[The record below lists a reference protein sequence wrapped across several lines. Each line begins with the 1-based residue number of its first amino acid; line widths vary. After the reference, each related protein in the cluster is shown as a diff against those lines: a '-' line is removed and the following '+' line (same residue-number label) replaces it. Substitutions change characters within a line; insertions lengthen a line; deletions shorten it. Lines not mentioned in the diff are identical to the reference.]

1 MACGTATSSRWSLSQ
16 PQHTVLCLST
26 LKSITFCL
34 NMGGYVFI
42 KLSWNSYSAYKFIL
56 CLPQEKTKKAKKKT
70 NNKKKNQKEPPPV
83 NKKKPSQTS
92 HNEIQLACCVS
103 GDLVCCSVKCKTDAQ
118 NQWILFLW
126 SLCASISNLQNEGF
140 FRHYC
145 VLGLEICSDCV
156 CNRLRFSRK
165 MFEFEH

>member
-26 LKSITFCL
+26 FKSITFCL

-42 KLSWNSYSAYKFIL
+42 KLSWNSCSAYKFIL

-83 NKKKPSQTS
+83 NKKKPS
-92 HNEIQLACCVS
+92 
-103 GDLVCCSVKCKTDAQ
+103 
-118 NQWILFLW
+118 
-126 SLCASISNLQNEGF
+126 
-140 FRHYC
+140 
-145 VLGLEICSDCV
+145 
-156 CNRLRFSRK
+156 
-165 MFEFEH
+165 

>member
-70 NNKKKNQKEPPPV
+70 NNKKKI
-83 NKKKPSQTS
+83 KKNHHQSTKKNLHRQAIMRYSW
-92 HNEIQLACCVS
+92 LA
-103 GDLVCCSVKCKTDAQ
+103 VCPGTWFAAV
-118 NQWILFLW
+118 
-126 SLCASISNLQNEGF
+126 
-140 FRHYC
+140 
-145 VLGLEICSDCV
+145 
-156 CNRLRFSRK
+156 
-165 MFEFEH
+165 